1 MLACAREADA
11 DGVDTVL
18 EGEMTVGSDAV
29 DSAGV
34 RLDALSGSCGVHL

>member
-18 EGEMTVGSDAV
+18 EVETTVGSDAV
-29 DSAGV
+29 DSVGV
-34 RLDALSGSCGVHL
+34 RLDAPSGSCGVHR